1 MRITDR
7 YQGTMER
14 VGPAGARPVDKA
26 AAVESNARTRGKAA
40 GGALEV
46 TVSDRAQE
54 LASGAAR
61 LDELRSA
68 IRDGSFRVDSQRI
81 AERLVG
87 LLGTEDGG

>member
-7 YQGTMER
+7 YQSTMDR
-14 VGPAGARPVDKA
+14 VGSAGARPVDKTT
-26 AAVESNARTRGKAA
+26 AVEGGPRGRGNAA

-46 TVSDRAQE
+46 TVSERAQE

-61 LDELRSA
+61 LEELRSA

-81 AERLVG
+81 AEKLVG
-87 LLGTEDGG
+87 LLGGEGC